1 MISVGDFNKQGLN
14 TSQVEESRRLHG
26 ENLLTPPARTPLWR
40 LYIEKYNDPIIKIL
54 LVAALISFVLAVV
67 EQEFVEVIGIFF
79 AIFLATTIG
88 FYFERDA
95 AKKFDVL
102 TALGEE
108 LMVKVVRDGKVM
120 EVPRRDVATSPL
132 LLIGEGVRLA
142 RKLKTIVRKI
152 K

>member
-1 MISVGDFNKQGLN
+1 M
-14 TSQVEESRRLHG
+14 
-26 ENLLTPPARTPLWR
+26 
-40 LYIEKYNDPIIKIL
+40 
-54 LVAALISFVLAVV
+54 AALISFVLAVI

-120 EVPRRDVATSPL
+120 EVPRRDVATSPV

>member
-54 LVAALISFVLAVV
+54 LVAALISFVLAVI

-120 EVPRRDVATSPL
+120 EVPRRNVATSPVL
-132 LLIGEGVRLA
+132 FIGEGVRLA

>member
-1 MISVGDFNKQGLN
+1 MNSIGEFNKQGLN

-54 LVAALISFVLAVV
+54 LVAALISFVLAVI

-120 EVPRRDVATSPL
+120 EVPRRDVSTSPV